1 VIRHT
6 LCFPHVRPL
15 PSPKG
20 REFGRLQEESLLVDR
35 ERLRGK
41 VRADLEKKSRG
52 AHDMA
57 TLLRALGI
65 PVEGGLRPSPQ
76 QVGSAASYG
85 LTISL
90 WSWRLSGR
98 VQTGP

>member
-1 VIRHT
+1 M
-6 LCFPHVRPL
+6 
-15 PSPKG
+15 
-20 REFGRLQEESLLVDR
+20 FGRLQEESLLADR

-76 QVGSAASYG
+76 QVGSTASYG
-85 LTISL
+85 LAITL
-90 WSWRLSGR
+90 WSSKAVRACPDWA
-98 VQTGP
+98 